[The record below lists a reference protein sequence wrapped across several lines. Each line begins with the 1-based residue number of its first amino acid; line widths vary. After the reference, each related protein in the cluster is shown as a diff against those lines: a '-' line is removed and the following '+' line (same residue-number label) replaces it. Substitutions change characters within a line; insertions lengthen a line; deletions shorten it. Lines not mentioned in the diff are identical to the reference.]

1 MDGHGAW
8 NGGEGRLR
16 FPICIWFSG
25 YCSCCVVYQSSHE
38 KQCRYAPAPSASG
51 LTRQTRSSR
60 RTPHPTPDPRPG
72 PRTHTNTHT
81 HVQRSRA
88 TAQTY
93 GRISP
98 KRRKR
103 PRLNPLSSPHIDLR
117 GPLSRRSST
126 RLPRP
131 QRAATAARSLAS
143 PSSRFSRHKP
153 TPKKFK

>member
-1 MDGHGAW
+1 M
-8 NGGEGRLR
+8 
-16 FPICIWFSG
+16 FPKFAFYRVLLVLCSATSRATSG
-25 YCSCCVVYQSSHE
+25 SAGTHLPRAPEASHVTHE
-38 KQCRYAPAPSASG
+38 PRVE
-51 LTRQTRSSR
+51 R
-60 RTPHPTPDPRPG
+60 RTRPRTRDRA
-72 PRTHTNTHT
+72 RTHTNTHT